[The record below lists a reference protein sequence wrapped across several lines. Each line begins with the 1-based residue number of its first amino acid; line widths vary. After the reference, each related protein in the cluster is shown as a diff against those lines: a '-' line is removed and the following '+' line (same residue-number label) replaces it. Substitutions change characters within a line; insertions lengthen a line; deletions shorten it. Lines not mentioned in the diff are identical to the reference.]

1 MLNIGSVTSA
11 AHVLKPQSEN
21 KIQTNTPFEAQKSF
35 ASVLKES
42 IDKVN
47 ELQVQ
52 SDKATEKLVNGEN
65 IDLHQVMIAS
75 QKASIAMQATL
86 EIRNKVIEAYQ
97 ETMRMQV

>member
-1 MLNIGSVTSA
+1 MDSVTSA
-11 AHVLKPQSEN
+11 AHVLKPQTEN
-21 KIQTNTPFEAQKSF
+21 KIHTNSPSEAQKSF

-75 QKASIAMQATL
+75 QKASVAMSATL